1 MPNYKLIDSA
11 GNSIPFKIED
21 LGVRFGYD
29 LPKDKFRQPY
39 MARRVRVT
47 FEAENISAVGYK
59 KHMLLLRGTQKKKV
73 TDTLV
78 SGENCMEN
86 DAIRVKEIN
95 KNGSLN
101 VTDKASGRTYK
112 GVAYYEET
120 GDLGNEY
127 MYKMPEGSKRR

>member
-1 MPNYKLIDSA
+1 
-11 GNSIPFKIED
+11 
-21 LGVRFGYD
+21 
-29 LPKDKFRQPY
+29 

-59 KHMLLLRGTQKKKV
+59 TYALVEGDAEKV

-86 DAIRVKEIN
+86 DAIRVEIN

-127 MYKMPEGSKRR
+127 MYKMPEGSKAITTQDTVAKIELAEDEPYRAMYKITNTK